1 MTRIISGIARSRTL
15 EVPKAGTRPT
25 SDRVRESLFS
35 SLEHVLGAWFGVRVL
50 DLYAGSGAL
59 VLEALSRGAASGE
72 AVDQSAAACE
82 VIRRNA
88 RTTGLPVMVT
98 RASVDTWLANRR
110 SGDPAIANQA
120 PLSELPSSQ
129 SPASHLAEGRSRA
142 NQPLDDRQFDL
153 VFIDPPYD
161 LSAPDIDRVVA
172 ALASGGVL
180 ADGAVVCVERDNN
193 SPEVLFPSGF
203 DVVVRRR
210 YGGTAVTRAI
220 WSPTDSPV
228 VAESDQA

>member
-35 SLEHVLGAWFGVRVL
+35 SLEHALGTWSGVRVL

-88 RTTGLPVMVT
+88 RTTGLPVVVT
-98 RASVDTWLANRR
+98 RASVDTWLANCRPVN
-110 SGDPAIANQA
+110 PATASQA
-120 PLSELPSSQ
+120 PPSELPSNQ
-129 SPASHLAEGRSRA
+129 SPASHRAQGRSLA
-142 NQPLDDRQFDL
+142 NQPLEGRPFDL

-161 LSAPDIDRVVA
+161 LSAPDVDRVVV

-180 ADGAVVCVERDNN
+180 ADGAVVCVERDNS

-203 DVVVRRR
+203 DHVVRRR

-220 WSPTDSPV
+220 WSRMDLPV
-228 VAESDQA
+228 VAESGQA